1 MRALR
6 AIFEKHKSRLARM
19 IALGGI
25 LVVASV
31 LLRGTP
37 RQVQVVLDLG
47 PAHRDF
53 VEVRMAYVQEGEEL
67 HGVDFS
73 FPEGAPSSVKHAVS
87 LPAGDFEVRT
97 ELRPLH
103 GAWLASVGKLHAPS
117 EGPVRIRVPTQPTE
131 PTEHR

>member
-6 AIFEKHKSRLARM
+6 ALFEKHKSRLARLT
-19 IALGGI
+19 ALGGI

-31 LLRGTP
+31 LLRGAP

-53 VEVRMAYVQEGEEL
+53 VEVRLAYVQEGEEL
-67 HGVDFS
+67 HGVAFS
-73 FPEGAPSSVKHAVS
+73 FPNGAPSSVSHAVS

-103 GAWLASVGKLHAPS
+103 GAWLASVGRLHAPS
-117 EGPVRIRVPTQPTE
+117 DGPVRIRVPTE
-131 PTEHR
+131 RR

>member
-6 AIFEKHKSRLARM
+6 AIFEKHKSRLARLT
-19 IALGGI
+19 ALGGI

-31 LLRGTP
+31 LLRGAP

-67 HGVDFS
+67 HGVAFT
-73 FPEGAPSSVKHAVS
+73 FPNGAPASVRHAVS

-97 ELRPLH
+97 EVRPLH
-103 GAWLASVGKLHAPS
+103 GAWLASIGRLHAPS
-117 EGPVRIRVPTQPTE
+117 DGPVRIRVPTE
-131 PTEHR
+131 RR